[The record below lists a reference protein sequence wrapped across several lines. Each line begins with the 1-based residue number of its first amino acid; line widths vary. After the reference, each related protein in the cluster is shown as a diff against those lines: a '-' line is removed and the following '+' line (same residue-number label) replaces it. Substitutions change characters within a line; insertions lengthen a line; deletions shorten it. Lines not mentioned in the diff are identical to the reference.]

1 MTLPTEMLR
10 GKEEWEDVNY
20 IVWQTSNSLW
30 GFSLQLGTSTL
41 LTSPEPAKITS
52 TPYNTGGKMAAH
64 NFHNQ
69 YWSSSFSSSKSDRTK
84 QGTHPMRTGVTPHKN
99 PTASSLFSCET
110 KSRYPLVNTPDPL
123 TLQAPLRTRTLR
135 SGWHIRGT
143 AAMDGA
149 RLSHTGC
156 SVGRE
161 RTVSTLKISPSTPAL
176 GWFAPVPQPQRVSV
190 TSTATAT
197 LGSSVN
203 TWRAFPCAVPG

>member
-1 MTLPTEMLR
+1 MTLPTETLR

-20 IVWQTSNSLW
+20 IVWQTLNSLW

-41 LTSPEPAKITS
+41 LTNLEPAKITS

-84 QGTHPMRTGVTPHKN
+84 QGTHPMRTESLHTKTPLPAVCSHVKQR
-99 PTASSLFSCET
+99 ADSLW
-110 KSRYPLVNTPDPL
+110 VNTPDPL

-143 AAMDGA
+143 AAMDGV

-161 RTVSTLKISPSTPAL
+161 LTVSTLKISPSTPAL

-190 TSTATAT
+190 TSTATVT
-197 LGSSVN
+197 LGSSIN